1 MLKEGWNYDQE
12 GEEHSISIENDLEN
26 RFVKGEIDK
35 DTLENALVYVSNHDY
50 DLYSDNLDADY
61 VLQQVAKGM
70 KEGNA
75 FTAALAKT
83 KKGEKVK
90 VDGEEITDTSDY
102 DDPSEGKKPHRS
114 VTGRG
119 IRESHPEN
127 ERWYED
133 FEDGLRNLANNK
145 YISQFE
151 YNYYMKALDHVDPM
165 LNYGNMMGHDA
176 AKEFVDDI
184 RTKDQMDADEEQWS
198 KEMGEGL
205 HMPPLQATGQTIDTV
220 EENSII
226 DAPFGVAH
234 PGTKKQL
241 EGPGLQ
247 LSNLT
252 TDERKQLGEF
262 VDAIKTTKKAIEEL
276 LKKASGKDVKVKED
290 MGGNRTDLVMTPNT
304 MSEDIEGMVDPK
316 FHNVFEKLIKAL
328 KAEGLDDMD
337 IQMFI
342 RHEMEKIGQEAV
354 MSQHDL
360 EEKSYKVSKNAVPAH
375 TLKKG
380 DIITS
385 GEEVVSVSAGAKTPS
400 GKVDVILKNVTT
412 GKERGAQWGKHTMI
426 TKKPK

>member
-1 MLKEGWNYDQE
+1 MSYISHEDYKNLMSKFQANSPKRMLKEGWNYDQE

-145 YISQFE
+145 
-151 YNYYMKALDHVDPM
+151 L
-165 LNYGNMMGHDA
+165 
-176 AKEFVDDI
+176 I
-184 RTKDQMDADEEQWS
+184 RC
-198 KEMGEGL
+198 
-205 HMPPLQATGQTIDTV
+205 
-220 EENSII
+220 
-226 DAPFGVAH
+226 
-234 PGTKKQL
+234 
-241 EGPGLQ
+241 
-247 LSNLT
+247 
-252 TDERKQLGEF
+252 
-262 VDAIKTTKKAIEEL
+262 
-276 LKKASGKDVKVKED
+276 
-290 MGGNRTDLVMTPNT
+290 
-304 MSEDIEGMVDPK
+304 
-316 FHNVFEKLIKAL
+316 
-328 KAEGLDDMD
+328 
-337 IQMFI
+337 
-342 RHEMEKIGQEAV
+342 
-354 MSQHDL
+354 
-360 EEKSYKVSKNAVPAH
+360 
-375 TLKKG
+375 
-380 DIITS
+380 
-385 GEEVVSVSAGAKTPS
+385 
-400 GKVDVILKNVTT
+400 
-412 GKERGAQWGKHTMI
+412 
-426 TKKPK
+426 

>member
-1 MLKEGWNYDQE
+1 MSYISHEDYKTLMSKFQVGTPKTILKEAVE
-12 GEEHSISIENDLEN
+12 
-26 RFVKGEIDK
+26 
-35 DTLENALVYVSNHDY
+35 
-50 DLYSDNLDADY
+50 
-61 VLQQVAKGM
+61 
-70 KEGNA
+70 EGNA

-176 AKEFVDDI
+176 AKEFVDDM
-184 RTKDQMDADEEQWS
+184 RTKDQMDADEAQWRR
-198 KEMGEGL
+198 ERGFEEGL
-205 HMPPLQATGQTIDTV
+205 HMPPLQATGQTVDTV

-290 MGGNRTDLVMTPNT
+290 MGGNRTDLVMTPST

-316 FHNVFEKLIKAL
+316 FHNIFEKLIKAL
-328 KAEGLDDMD
+328 KAEGLDDID

-342 RHEMEKIGQEAV
+342 KHEMEKIGQEAV

-360 EEKSYKVSKNAVPAH
+360 EEKSYKVSKNAVPAY

-380 DIITS
+380 DLIS
-385 GEEVVSVSAGAKTPS
+385 NSNEEVVSVSAGAKTPS

-412 GKERGAQWGKHTMI
+412 GKEREAQWGKHTMI